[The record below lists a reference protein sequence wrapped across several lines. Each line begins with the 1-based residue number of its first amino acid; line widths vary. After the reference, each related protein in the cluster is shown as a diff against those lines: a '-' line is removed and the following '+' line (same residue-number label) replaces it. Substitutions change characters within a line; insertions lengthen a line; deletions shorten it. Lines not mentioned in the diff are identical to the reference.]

1 MGKEFFLPDP
11 LVIRYLINVKRRQF
25 YSKKGLKVLLS
36 LNQRLLRYHTH
47 LVLIILEIFK
57 NQIILKIIYFLIF
70 FLIKKKT
77 IY

>member
-1 MGKEFFLPDP
+1 
-11 LVIRYLINVKRRQF
+11 
-25 YSKKGLKVLLS
+25 LS

-47 LVLIILEIFK
+47 LVLITLEIFK
-57 NQIILKIIYFLIF
+57 NQIILRIIYFLIF

>member
-47 LVLIILEIFK
+47 LVLITLEILK
-57 NQIILKIIYFLIF
+57 NQIILRIIYFLIF